1 MKVQKHIRK
10 NRVIIYN
17 KPHHIM
23 DKKLLDF
30 IKNKNNNNL
39 TNDENERLK
48 KLNKYR
54 LELERLN
61 TQPYIKQ
68 RSPEWFELR
77 KNRLTASDLADAIA
91 KNNSSL
97 VKKKAGLFHDASNID
112 FSKIKPLVWGTMFEP
127 MAIRTYSQRNN
138 DIKIN
143 EFGLIPHESLNHFGA
158 SPDGITELGIM
169 IEIKCPYSRQII
181 DDKIPDK
188 YYMQIQ
194 GQLAVCNLEECD
206 YIECE
211 FKLYENK
218 EDYLSETQESKVDHG
233 IIAEFKEQV
242 YEYSDP
248 YLTKEEAIRDI
259 KTKIENKNNFIQ
271 FKYWKLVKINVQKVY
286 FNKQEWESAIVP
298 KINDF
303 WNKVISYRKT
313 GPFIDEDTD

>member
-1 MKVQKHIRK
+1 
-10 NRVIIYN
+10 
-17 KPHHIM
+17 M

-54 LELERLN
+54 LELERLK

-218 EDYLSETQESKVDHG
+218 EDYLSETQESNVDHG